1 MHIDLYGGFGE
12 KGRTCLGVSAG
23 GYRMLLDAGVKTSA
37 RGTRDYYPALTQE
50 KLAALDA
57 IVITHAHE
65 DHVAALGWCIAR
77 GFRGRILMTAETR
90 READASIAAYGSAE
104 EHALA
109 KVCMAEALPLGGD
122 ALRLGPFNVFTGRSG
137 HMAGSVWLAVDDGRT
152 RLAYC
157 GDMVAASPVFATDP
171 IPAADAIV
179 FDASYGDDDT
189 PFAARGAAIHA
200 WLAAHPQGCVLPTPL
215 YGRSAELC
223 AIVDGP
229 LALAPGM
236 RAALAT
242 QRDGEA
248 WLKPGIAAALSAR
261 LSAGLDWQPGA
272 PLPRAALLCA
282 DGMGLSG
289 PSQAIL
295 AAAARAR
302 HPTLFTGHLPEGSPG
317 AAMARDGLADWIRLP
332 THPTLGENV
341 ALVASLKAKRAIGHS
356 CDAAMLA
363 RLAAHIPALD
373 ATLATGDALDL

>member
-1 MHIDLYGGFGE
+1 MRVDLYGGFGE
-12 KGRTCLGVSAG
+12 KGRTCLGVSAE
-23 GYRMLLDAGVKTSA
+23 GYRLLLDAGVKTSA
-37 RGTRDYYPALTQE
+37 RGTRGYYPALTHDAV
-50 KLAALDA
+50 AALDA

-65 DHVAALGWCIAR
+65 DHVAALGWCLTR

-90 READASIAAYGSAE
+90 QEADASIAAYGSAA
-104 EHALA
+104 EHAA
-109 KVCMAEALPLGGD
+109 AQRGTAEALPLGSD
-122 ALRLGPFNVFTGRSG
+122 ALRLGPFNVSAGRSG

-152 RLAYC
+152 RLVYC
-157 GDMVAASPVFATDP
+157 GDMVSSSPVFATDP
-171 IPAADAIV
+171 VPTADAIV

-189 PFAARGAAIHA
+189 PFAARVTAIHA

-236 RAALAT
+236 RAALAA
-242 QRDGEA
+242 QRDGKA
-248 WLKPGIAAALSAR
+248 WLQPGVAAAMSAR
-261 LSAGLDWQPGA
+261 LSAACDWQPGS

-295 AAAARAR
+295 AMAAQAR

-317 AAMARDGLADWIRLP
+317 AAMARDGLAGWIRLP
-332 THPTLGENV
+332 THPTRGENV
-341 ALVASLKAKRAIGHS
+341 ALVAASKATRAIGHS
-356 CDAAMLA
+356 CDAAMLV

-373 ATLATGDALDL
+373 ATLATGDALEL